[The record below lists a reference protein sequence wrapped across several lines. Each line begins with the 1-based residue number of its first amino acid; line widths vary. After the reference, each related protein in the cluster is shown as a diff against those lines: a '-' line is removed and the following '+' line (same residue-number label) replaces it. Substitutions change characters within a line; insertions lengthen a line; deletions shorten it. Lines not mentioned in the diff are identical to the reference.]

1 MRFVQLKLVGPII
14 GVLILLI
21 AAMASFPYFGVMRID
36 AEARQREE
44 TLVRRNIA
52 LWTKDIEF
60 SLTAWTIWDDAIAK
74 IDNAF
79 DFDWVD
85 RNIGA
90 SLIGTSRTR
99 FVAIIDADDGTIYSR
114 MDDAIKANGFFVRGA
129 DAIVDSASAL
139 VAEVRL
145 RERAP
150 AAPGI
155 PSALVVSRMQVL
167 GEDAVLLSA
176 SLFQPDFGTAKPRN
190 ARGPILITAMP
201 ITGTLQDFFGTR
213 FLLDDAAI
221 SPLSEVSD
229 DRARAEIAVGADGE
243 IQVLSWHAPT
253 PAANAL
259 RQSLPLA
266 VTIGA
271 VLLAA
276 GLFTLGISR
285 TTARKLML
293 REREMRHAASHD
305 FLTGLANRSMLQ
317 PRYGALVE
325 RGPVS
330 VVCIDLDGFKGVN
343 DAYGH
348 AVGDELLKAVAERL
362 RAGVREND
370 RLFRLGGDEFAI
382 MMPGLPLKEAEKI
395 CRRLALTLAQPI
407 ALSGGEVLIGAS
419 FGIRQVENRQT
430 TCDDALKSADTALYR
445 AKAGGRG
452 EVVVSLESDNDAAK
466 HALSDAA

>member
-44 TLVRRNIA
+44 TLVKRNIA
-52 LWTKDIEF
+52 LWISDIEF
-60 SLTAWTIWDDAIAK
+60 SLTAWTIWDDTIAK

-99 FVAIIDADDGTIYSR
+99 FVAIVDADNRMIYSR
-114 MDDAIKANGFFVRGA
+114 MDDAIKTNGFFVRGA
-129 DAIVDSASAL
+129 DAIVDGAAAL
-139 VAEVRL
+139 VSEVRL
-145 RERAP
+145 REQEP
-150 AAPGI
+150 ATPGI
-155 PSALVVSRMQVL
+155 PSALVASRMQVL
-167 GEDAVLLSA
+167 GDDAVLLSA
-176 SLFQPDFGTAKPRN
+176 SLFQPDFGTAKLKG

-221 SPLSEVSD
+221 SPLSDVSAE
-229 DRARAEIAVGADGE
+229 RARAEIAVGANGE
-243 IQVLSWHAPT
+243 VQVLSWRAPT
-253 PAANAL
+253 PAAYAL

-266 VTIGA
+266 ATIGA

-317 PRYGALVE
+317 PRYGSLVE
-325 RGPVS
+325 KGPVS

-343 DAYGH
+343 DVHGH
-348 AVGDELLKAVAERL
+348 AAGDELLKVVADRL

-382 MMPGLPLKEAEKI
+382 MMPGLPLEEAEKI
-395 CRRLALTLAQPI
+395 CRRLALTLSQPI
-407 ALSGGEVLIGAS
+407 TLSGGDVLIGAS
-419 FGIRQVENRQT
+419 FGIRQIEDRET
-430 TCDDALKSADTALYR
+430 SCDDALKAADAALYR

-452 EVVVSLESDNDAAK
+452 DVVVALNENNDAAK